1 MTASTPPGE
10 PGDVSDLERLVRDAL
25 EHEASRAPL
34 GSRLVDAVSERTD
47 GSGRRRFWLR
57 SPGLRRPL
65 VLAAAVFA
73 LAAVV
78 VGVAL
83 LLGRAASGLLPAG
96 GSVSAEATSV
106 SPLTS
111 RVDLVGSGRCAGLA
125 LQVEQPGGAAGGA
138 NPLVTWVRPGADNR
152 LTVDGNDLRYL
163 HAEGPCVDR
172 LSYDIVSLDGPSGLQ
187 GANGTVGQRFN
198 DEEGIGLLVSASATK
213 ARARI
218 DVRLTCPGGDGCAAP
233 DTAVASI
240 VVSVVPPFL
249 DGETSAPTAL
259 PTVTTSIL
267 ATSGSE
273 TFTDSVVAPGAAA
286 GTGGPVPTT
295 TVTLTATPSP

>member
-1 MTASTPPGE
+1 MTASKPPGE
-10 PGDVSDLERLVRDAL
+10 PGDVSDLERLVRAAL
-25 EHEASRAPL
+25 EHEATRAPL
-34 GSRLVDAVSERTD
+34 GSHLVDAVSERTD
-47 GSGRRRFWLR
+47 GFGRRRFR

-65 VLAAAVFA
+65 VLAAAVLA

-83 LLGRAASGLLPAG
+83 LFGRPGSGLLPAG
-96 GSVSAEATSV
+96 GGSVPAEATPV
-106 SPLTS
+106 APLTS
-111 RVDLVGSGRCAGLA
+111 RVDLVGSGPCAGLA
-125 LQVEQPGGAAGGA
+125 LQVEQPGRASGGG
-138 NPLVTWVRPGADNR
+138 NPLVTWVRPGAANL

-172 LSYDIVSLDGPSGLQ
+172 LSYDIVSLDGPPGLQ

-198 DEEGIGLLVSASATK
+198 VKEGIGVLVSASATG

-218 DVRLTCPGGDGCAAP
+218 DVRLACPDGCPAP
-233 DTAVASI
+233 DPAVASI
-240 VVSVVPPFL
+240 VVSVVAPFL
-249 DGETSAPTAL
+249 GSETSAPSAL
-259 PTVTTSIL
+259 PTVTRSIL

-286 GTGGPVPTT
+286 GTGGPVPTP